1 MRQGDKPMNK
11 RQLVEIIAKVTEAQV
26 KKFVKSE
33 VKKQLTEHFQVN
45 KFENTNMERHS
56 EQLIEQ
62 EMNKPNSLQEALQ
75 QTAAE
80 QEEWPTAGN
89 FTSADAM
96 RSKFSAMQQGPTN
109 PIPTTDVNG
118 RPLNPTTIAP
128 DVMKA
133 LTRDYSSLMKHPK
146 MQNKK

>member
-1 MRQGDKPMNK
+1 MNK

-33 VKKQLTEHFQVN
+33 VKKQLTEHFQVD

-56 EQLIEQ
+56 EKLIEQ
-62 EMNKPNSLQEALQ
+62 EMNKPSSLQEALH
-75 QTAAE
+75 QTA
-80 QEEWPTAGN
+80 QEKDDWPTAGN

-96 RSKFSAMQQGPTN
+96 RSKFSAMQQPLAAN
-109 PIPTTDVNG
+109 PIPTKDPEG
-118 RPLNPTTIAP
+118 RPLNPTNIDP

>member
-80 QEEWPTAGN
+80 QDEWPTAGN

-96 RSKFSAMQQGPTN
+96 RSEFSAMQQPAAN
-109 PIPTTDVNG
+109 PIPTKDPEG
-118 RPLNPTTIAP
+118 RPLNPSAVAP

-146 MQNKK
+146 MQGKK

>member
-75 QTAAE
+75 QTAA
-80 QEEWPTAGN
+80 
-89 FTSADAM
+89 
-96 RSKFSAMQQGPTN
+96 
-109 PIPTTDVNG
+109 
-118 RPLNPTTIAP
+118 
-128 DVMKA
+128 
-133 LTRDYSSLMKHPK
+133 
-146 MQNKK
+146 